1 MALNQ
6 SILWAKHPRFDG
18 AAYSALSVFTNS
30 LVELRP
36 PKTERQEWSPEG
48 GFVEKDYPPVW
59 RGWAAVTPNKDWRAR
74 NRRHSYDDTA
84 VHAYRVQ
91 LHHID
96 QNLLVPREEWGDI
109 VKRVHASHGWNVR
122 VVQHETAP
130 QHVGLSLSVRVSIR
144 DSDWWQPT
152 LLCDLDAEDEHGD
165 AD

>member
-18 AAYSALSVFTNS
+18 VAYSALSVFANS
-30 LVELRP
+30 LVEIRP
-36 PKTERQEWSPEG
+36 PKTERQEWDPNT
-48 GFVEKDYPPVW
+48 GFSDLDYPPVW

-74 NRRHSYDDTA
+74 NRRHAYNDTA

-91 LHHID
+91 LWHVD
-96 QNLLVPREEWGDI
+96 KNLLVPENQWGDVSKRI
-109 VKRVHASHGWNVR
+109 VVTHGWNVK

-130 QHVGLSLSVRVSIR
+130 QHVGLSLTVRNAIR

-152 LLCDLDAEDEHGD
+152 LLCDVDTEDENGESD
-165 AD
+165 